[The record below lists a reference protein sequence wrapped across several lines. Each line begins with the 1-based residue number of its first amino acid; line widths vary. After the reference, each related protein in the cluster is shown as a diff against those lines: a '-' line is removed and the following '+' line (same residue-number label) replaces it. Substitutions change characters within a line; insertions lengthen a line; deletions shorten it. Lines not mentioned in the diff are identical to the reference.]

1 MKKKQAQVQRNYSA
15 ENTLCRPINEK
26 ALLVGLPTED
36 KESTDLKWRF
46 HQPLALVTEPRIC
59 LVSYEFIGYLPE
71 KDGKWRINIFCE
83 GTDRKGGVSWMGI
96 LPTKMVT
103 VNREDLEKVAGE
115 PVTVA
120 EFAKD
125 RRGYN
130 SRILGNE
137 SLLFGWLNS

>member
-36 KESTDLKWRF
+36 AENINLVWRLIM
-46 HQPLALVTEPRIC
+46 PLALVTEPHPCLIC
-59 LVSYEFIGYLPE
+59 EEFVAYMPN
-71 KDGKWRINIFCE
+71 KDGKWQLDIYCE

-130 SRILGNE
+130 YRIQSNE
-137 SLLFGWLNS
+137 YLLFGWLNS